1 MPVSNNIYYVT
12 YQVHL
17 PDPNAAT
24 DGTADVYRRP
34 SVECLVLAAAQ
45 DNATL
50 LAVINGNV
58 TLQPGE
64 VIDILQV
71 ENMDLGNRL
80 VFQ

>member
-1 MPVSNNIYYVT
+1 MAATNNIYYVT
-12 YQVHL
+12 YQIHL

-24 DGTADVYRRP
+24 DGTADVYRRAP
-34 SVECLVLAAAQ
+34 AECLVLAAAQ

-50 LAVINGNV
+50 LAVITNNV
-58 TLQPGE
+58 TLQAGE

-71 ENMDLGNRL
+71 ESMDLGDRL